1 MIHRERDQFE
11 AELKDLTRR
20 FETLDL
26 GHAALTRERNTL
38 SKEVAQNFLVAKIFL
53 VLASLTRLHLK
64 VFSSRPP
71 GGDLAAVGDSPAE
84 GQGLPPT
91 ADSGVDC
98 PL

>member
-26 GHAALTRERNTL
+26 NHAALTRERNTL
-38 SKEVAQNFLVAKIFL
+38 SKEVLTTSTCLEA
-53 VLASLTRLHLK
+53 LAFHSGRLQ
-64 VFSSRPP
+64 VFSSHPL
-71 GGDLAAVGDSPAE
+71 GGNVAAVGDSPAE
-84 GQGLPPT
+84 GQGLPSPSEHG
-91 ADSGVDC
+91 ADC